1 MGAHSCPHTP
11 TCSHAYAHSHPHVP
25 TCMPTRIHTCP
36 PVCPCTHP
44 RTPRHT
50 LMHTHACLH
59 VRSRMPMTRPHTL
72 VGSHATARAL
82 RIRTQAHRQPP
93 RVHVC
98 AHVRLAPTLC
108 AHESR
113 PYAYARMGWLQA
125 HYAPSRNVVRGVTP
139 MRRRG
144 YALCVH
150 GRNTMRDVTQLGV
163 NGCKRVR
170 LGTTWADAS
179 VCVWASG
186 GVENPSWACMGAF
199 GHTWTHTWVHTWVH
213 EGQKFHFWDK

>member
-11 TCSHAYAHSHPHVP
+11 TCSHAYAHTHPHVP
-25 TCMPTRIHTCP
+25 TCMPT
-36 PVCPCTHP
+36 
-44 RTPRHT
+44 
-50 LMHTHACLH
+50 HTHALPGI
-59 VRSRMPMTRPHTL
+59 RSCTPTL
-72 VGSHATARAL
+72 AST
-82 RIRTQAHRQPP
+82 
-93 RVHVC
+93 C
-98 AHVRLAPTLC
+98 AHVCPLR
-108 AHESR
+108 AHIR
-113 PYAYARMGWLQA
+113 WWAVTQPLVRYAYARKRTGNHRASTFAHTSDLRPHYAPMSHAHTPMHAWGGCRQA

-163 NGCKRVR
+163 NGRKRVR